1 MERSDY
7 SRYVDG
13 RYVGHAYREARA
25 ALAQSGSEGGDSL
38 YSGEVYILEES
49 LHDLRAQTRQLDQA
63 LPERLVLASDGTFRF
78 DVDPG
83 IPSLRGLPALP
94 DGPLAPDRYW
104 TCSGDRALDLDAD
117 GKILHLPF
125 LAECRFIG
133 EKLYAGQKAFEIA
146 SRFATRY
153 AADASPASGS
163 AANDG
168 QRSISAATG
177 THELDILVD
186 AQTRWPLFI
195 RDRFDET
202 FSFQGGG
209 SERRSGFT
217 LVFFEGATPLDRA
230 AAVAAIRRGMASVEG
245 GGSTG
250 LGSAVGPV
258 GAGAAAGT
266 PPSGSAIAGAAAGT
280 PPSGAATESVAAGPA
295 AGVTAAAT
303 AGTAGAGSA
312 AGTPPSGAA
321 AGGAVE
327 PGGAGPGPLL
337 SGAADK
343 VLDEAGVELGQSSAG
358 IVLRVRDLHFVA
370 DSDEILPSDLWRLDA
385 IAAALKALPGR
396 SFLVEGHSASTGN
409 PSGELELSQSRAKRV
424 ADELAARGIEAGR
437 FMYKGYGSSR
447 PIAPNDSD
455 EGRARNRRV
464 EITVLDY

>member
-163 AANDG
+163 AANGG

-230 AAVAAIRRGMASVEG
+230 AAVAAIRGGMASVEG

-250 LGSAVGPV
+250 LGSAAGP
-258 GAGAAAGT
+258 GSTGAAAGT
-266 PPSGSAIAGAAAGT
+266 PSSGS
-280 PPSGAATESVAAGPA
+280 ATESV
-295 AGVTAAAT
+295 
-303 AGTAGAGSA
+303 GAGSA